1 MGCGGSRADTIEPRY
16 YESWTRE
23 TESTWLT
30 NTDTEAPQP
39 GIAKGCSSI
48 ASEPSALE
56 KGSEH
61 VYSGSGG
68 EGTGYLQV
76 HTRDAEE
83 ASSSR
88 DTLEAGIQI
97 QTHVTVSAN
106 VHEKVS
112 TDKKTTN
119 VGTNTQIGKHH
130 LTQVP
135 PTMKQKRRLFRT
147 EEKKKWDSN
156 KMPAKEVNIHVTK
169 SICSV
174 ESDEGKMENCT
185 K

>member
-30 NTDTEAPQP
+30 NTDTEAPLP
-39 GIAKGCSSI
+39 GIANGCSSLT
-48 ASEPSALE
+48 SEPSALE
-56 KGSEH
+56 KGAEH
-61 VYSGSGG
+61 VYSNTLGG
-68 EGTGYLQV
+68 
-76 HTRDAEE
+76 
-83 ASSSR
+83 
-88 DTLEAGIQI
+88 GIQT
-97 QTHVTVSAN
+97 QTHVTVSSI

-112 TDKKTTN
+112 TDKKTST
-119 VGTNTQIGKHH
+119 VGTNTQIGKQH
-130 LTQVP
+130 LTQGP

-156 KMPAKEVNIHVTK
+156 KMPAKEVSIRVTK

-174 ESDEGKMENCT
+174 ESDETKMENCM

>member
-1 MGCGGSRADTIEPRY
+1 MLSDWQHGECISSWDPRLRADGMGCGGSRADTIEPRY

-30 NTDTEAPQP
+30 NTDTEAPLP
-39 GIAKGCSSI
+39 GIANGCSSI

-56 KGSEH
+56 K
-61 VYSGSGG
+61 
-68 EGTGYLQV
+68 
-76 HTRDAEE
+76 
-83 ASSSR
+83 
-88 DTLEAGIQI
+88 DTLETGIQI

-112 TDKKTTN
+112 TDKKTLN

-147 EEKKKWDSN
+147 EEKKWDSN

-169 SICSV
+169 SVCSV
-174 ESDEGKMENCT
+174 ESDEGKMENCM